1 MIKIIADQNLYHLND
16 FLPDRCELIAYNPQ
30 EPIPLAVN
38 PDAWL
43 LNTVTKVNPDCYP
56 RLPDSLKFIGTGSSG
71 SDHIDLTYLQ
81 SKSIHFEDAKGC
93 NARAVAE
100 YVLTCLL
107 LLKENQ
113 GVDFQA
119 MTVGIIGV
127 GAVGSLVDEL
137 LTNFGCKTV
146 LYDPPRAEREP
157 DFETKT
163 VQDILNCDILTFHT
177 PLIFDGE
184 YPTFHWL
191 DEAKLSN
198 RNFEVIINAARGGV
212 VEEADLLQA
221 FKNGNIGHLIT
232 DVWENEPDFNPDLAD
247 SSFIATPHIAG
258 YSEQAKLNA
267 SRIIAEKCCQ
277 FFGLEVPSNG
287 NGYASKS
294 ALLQA
299 ENHSLNELLTTL
311 NPILE
316 YDKSLRNIQKHSHKT
331 TIFPKLRT
339 ALEYRYEY
347 RFLDVDEELLSR
359 FPELQ
364 LLQS

>member
-16 FLPDRCELIAYNPQ
+16 FLPGGCELITYNPQ
-30 EPIPLAVN
+30 EPIPLAIN
-38 PDAWL
+38 PDVWL
-43 LNTVTKVNPDCYP
+43 LNTVTKVNANSYP
-56 RLPDSLKFIGTGSSG
+56 ALPASLKFIGTGSSG
-71 SDHIDLTYLQ
+71 SDHLNIPYLQ
-81 SKSIHFEDAKGC
+81 SKSIQVADAKGC

-100 YVLTCLL
+100 YVLTSLI
-107 LLKENQ
+107 LLKENK
-113 GVDFQA
+113 GVDFQT

-146 LYDPPRAEREP
+146 LYDPPRAEREA

-177 PLIFDGE
+177 PLIVDGE
-184 YPTFHWL
+184 YPSFHWL

-198 RNFEVIINAARGGV
+198 RNFEVIINTARGGV
-212 VEEADLLQA
+212 VEEAALLQA
-221 FKNGNIGHLIT
+221 YKNGNIGHLIT
-232 DVWENEPDFNPDLAD
+232 DVWENEPDFNPELAD
-247 SSFIATPHIAG
+247 NSFIATPHIAG

-267 SRIIAEKCCQ
+267 SRIIAEKCGQ
-277 FFGLEVPSNG
+277 FFGLKVPSNG
-287 NGYASKS
+287 NGYTSKS

-299 ENHSLNELLTTL
+299 ENHSLSELLTTL

-316 YDKSLRNIQKHSHKT
+316 YDKSLRNIQNHSQKT
-331 TIFPKLRT
+331 TLFPQLRT

-364 LLQS
+364 